1 MEVLIFYFLDFINFL
16 IYFLVRKDIIE
27 KYGDKWVIDLKIYIG
42 NGFFKMIKWVY
53 NLYIEF
59 VKNFNYWD
67 VKLIIFE
74 KIVFKFLEDVNVNFF
89 VYEVR

>member
-1 MEVLIFYFLDFINFL
+1 
-16 IYFLVRKDIIE
+16 
-27 KYGDKWVIDLKIYIG
+27 
-42 NGFFKMIKWVY
+42 MIKWVY